1 MRILLHT
8 QYYPPEVGAPQNR
21 LSDLARELQS
31 LGHQV
36 AVLTAMPNY
45 PTGKIYPGYGRIL
58 RRETLDGIPV
68 HRAWILPS
76 ISRSLLPR
84 LVSYFSF
91 VLSSLLVGLFLPKFD
106 LILTESPPLFL
117 GISGYLLSRI
127 QRARWIFNISDLWP
141 ASAVELGMIQ
151 PGSTGYKVG
160 IALEKFLYSK
170 AWLVTGQSK
179 TILADISR
187 RFPGVNIYH
196 LSNGV
201 NVAQFA
207 PVENSQPAEKLR
219 VIYAGLHG
227 LAQGLDQVL
236 AAVALLR
243 DMDHFEVL
251 FIGDGPEKQKLT
263 NMARSLG
270 LEMVQ
275 FLEPLPKSR
284 MPAVLSAADILIVPL
299 KVQLTGAVPSKLYEA
314 MAMAKPVVLVAE
326 SEAAAIVQEAKCG
339 LVVRPGDVS
348 GIADALR
355 FLLTHSERRRK
366 MGANGRVAALEK
378 YDRAAIA
385 RNFSRHLQDLVQ
397 EER

>member
-45 PTGKIYPGYGRIL
+45 PTGKIYPGYGGIS

>member
-45 PTGKIYPGYGRIL
+45 PTGKIYPGYGGIS

-76 ISRSLLPR
+76 ISRSMLPR

-151 PGSTGYKVG
+151 PGSAGYKVG

-187 RFPGVNIYH
+187 RFPGVNAYH

-270 LEMVQ
+270 LQMVQ
-275 FLEPLPKSR
+275 FLDPLPKSR
-284 MPAVLSAADILIVPL
+284 MPAVLSTADILIVPL

-355 FLLTHSERRRK
+355 FLLTHSERRRE
-366 MGANGRVAALEK
+366 MGANGRRAAEEK
-378 YDRAAIA
+378 YDRATIA
-385 RNFSRHLQDLVQ
+385 RNFSRHLQDLIQ
-397 EER
+397 AGR